1 MFKAVDRYE
10 VAQDTKRI
18 DRQMYGQNV
27 RKNEKKIELLQTKE
41 ELRPKNLIQKS
52 FQISLIS

>member
-41 ELRPKNLIQKS
+41 GLRPKNLIQKS